1 MDFKAGFYTDVIGD
15 FYFDCDFRGCFHTA
29 FSTHVCQ
36 TYTLTFGHKGTFSSQ
51 LMIGFKG

>member
-1 MDFKAGFYTDVIGD
+1 MDFKAGFYADVIGD
-15 FYFDCDFRGCFHTA
+15 FYFDCDFRGCIHTA